1 MRGAT
6 SGNLSGAG
14 AGVGIEGAGLLLG
27 WAATTGM
34 VMFGPFVDTRW
45 QALHN
50 APSKAATTQPE
61 INHETTRSSTKLL
74 DERDAN
80 LFPTCSRDFVF

>member
-27 WAATTGM
+27 WAATMGM
-34 VMFGPFVDTRW
+34 VMFGPLAGVRW
-45 QALHN
+45 QAMHN
-50 APSKAATTQPE
+50 APSKAATAQPE
-61 INHETTRSSTKLL
+61 INHESTRSSTKLL

-80 LFPTCSRDFVF
+80 LFPTCSCDFVS